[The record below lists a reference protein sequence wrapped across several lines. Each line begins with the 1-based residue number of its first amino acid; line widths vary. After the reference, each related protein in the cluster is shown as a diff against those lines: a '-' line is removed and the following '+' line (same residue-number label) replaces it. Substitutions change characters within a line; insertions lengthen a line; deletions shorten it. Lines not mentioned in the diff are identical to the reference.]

1 MSQKGNS
8 HIRKKVLWY
17 IAAMLAF
24 FAIVVMV
31 QYSITAQWQQEQD
44 EIIGTSLYHE
54 EDIIGTW
61 IVTNGMDDILGVKP
75 TEEIFQADGSW
86 QTGSHNGII
95 SQGRWVLNNGVIEVH
110 QTTISVGST
119 REPTDNVMTYTI
131 INLTADQMECKR
143 GEYTILFQRKK

>member
-1 MSQKGNS
+1 MRQKGNS
-8 HIRKKVLWY
+8 HIRKRVLWF
-17 IAAMLAF
+17 IAAMLVL
-24 FAIVVMV
+24 FALVMMA
-31 QYSITAQWQQEQD
+31 QYSITGQWQQEQD
-44 EIIGTSLYHE
+44 EIIGASLYNE

-86 QTGSHNGII
+86 QTGSHDGILR
-95 SQGRWVLNNGVIEVH
+95 QGLWILNNDVIEVH

-119 REPTDNVMTYTI
+119 HESTDSVSTYSI
-131 INLTADQMECKR
+131 INLTADQIECKR

>member
-17 IAAMLAF
+17 VAAMLAL
-24 FAIVVMV
+24 FALVMMA
-31 QYSITAQWQQEQD
+31 QYSLTAQWQQEQD

-54 EDIIGTW
+54 KDIIGTW

-86 QTGSHNGII
+86 QTGSHDGIL
-95 SQGRWVLNNGVIEVH
+95 SQGRWTLNKDMIEVH
-110 QTTISVGST
+110 QTKISVGST
-119 REPTDNVMTYTI
+119 HESTDNVMTYSI

>member
-1 MSQKGNS
+1 MRQKGNS
-8 HIRKKVLWY
+8 HIRKRVLWF
-17 IAAMLAF
+17 IAAMLVL
-24 FAIVVMV
+24 FALVMMA
-31 QYSITAQWQQEQD
+31 QYSITGQWQQEQD
-44 EIIGTSLYHE
+44 EIIGASLYNE

-86 QTGSHNGII
+86 QTGSHDGILR
-95 SQGRWVLNNGVIEVH
+95 QGLWILNNDVIEVH

-119 REPTDNVMTYTI
+119 HESTDNVSTYSI

>member
-17 IAAMLAF
+17 VAAMLALF
-24 FAIVVMV
+24 TLVMMA
-31 QYSITAQWQQEQD
+31 QYSLTAQWQQEQD

-54 EDIIGTW
+54 KDIIGTW

-86 QTGSHNGII
+86 HHPQ
-95 SQGRWVLNNGVIEVH
+95 QV
-110 QTTISVGST
+110 Q
-119 REPTDNVMTYTI
+119 RECRYDRERTV
-131 INLTADQMECKR
+131 Q
-143 GEYTILFQRKK
+143 Q

>member
-1 MSQKGNS
+1 MRQKGNS
-8 HIRKKVLWY
+8 HIRKRDLWF
-17 IAAMLAF
+17 IAAMLVL
-24 FAIVVMV
+24 FALVMMA
-31 QYSITAQWQQEQD
+31 QYSITGQWQQEQD
-44 EIIGTSLYHE
+44 EIIGASLYNE

-86 QTGSHNGII
+86 QTGSHDGILR
-95 SQGRWVLNNGVIEVH
+95 QGLWILNNDVIEVH

-119 REPTDNVMTYTI
+119 HESTDNVSTYSI